1 MALRLHLWWD
11 RCIYSWHQWLD
22 LKYHLQWD
30 PFAGPRPL
38 EGDTSGGDYT
48 FGAGKCGPGHLWVAT
63 CLKVFQENWGKLTV
77 SVCWGKQLAR
87 FQHLQGHA
95 DVALRRAQQRL
106 ASALAAANPSRTA
119 MELQCVAVR
128 YPNRAEVTWVI
139 QMWEGNIKWR

>member
-22 LKYHLQWD
+22 LKHHLQWD
-30 PFAGPRPL
+30 PFAGPRAL

-77 SVCWGKQLAR
+77 SEYLFVGGSNWPGFSTSRAMLTLPCDGHSNAWQQPWQQQIRRGRPWSSSAWRWGTLTEP
-87 FQHLQGHA
+87 
-95 DVALRRAQQRL
+95 RRRGW
-106 ASALAAANPSRTA
+106 SKCEKGT
-119 MELQCVAVR
+119 
-128 YPNRAEVTWVI
+128 
-139 QMWEGNIKWR
+139 